1 MPLSGRWR
9 PQTEATRV
17 AGEGVFSR
25 TIPNSGLGGS
35 GACRCPANQFAHIEC
50 HDRPPKAALF
60 SSLIALLDP
69 RYMTAICRR
78 NSPVNRFFGIIA
90 CTPRTISTTWVTR
103 KLTAMLQA
111 IDPPRSYGD

>member
-1 MPLSGRWR
+1 
-9 PQTEATRV
+9 
-17 AGEGVFSR
+17 
-25 TIPNSGLGGS
+25 
-35 GACRCPANQFAHIEC
+35 
-50 HDRPPKAALF
+50 
-60 SSLIALLDP
+60 
-69 RYMTAICRR
+69 MTAICRR